1 MEEIIFG
8 IVLLHIIAGFGWIVY
23 KLQFQK
29 KKPNDGNKNN
39 SNSNNNNTDDN

>member
-1 MEEIIFG
+1 MEKIIFG

-29 KKPNDGNKNN
+29 KKSNDESK
-39 SNSNNNNTDDN
+39 SNENNNNNN

>member
-1 MEEIIFG
+1 MEKIIFG

-29 KKPNDGNKNN
+29 KKSNNKSK
-39 SNSNNNNTDDN
+39 SNENNNNNN